1 MMKKQLFNFIM
12 LAGSITTLACAEKD
26 DIKKC
31 YKINMLE
38 THHRYDTK
46 NGIASTTHINGVP
59 VWNLLH
65 NYQPMNADNVFV
77 VYSLPNG
84 EFSLEKALSEFNQS
98 HLAHVNKL
106 LLHDQRYFD
115 LQEHRYVPYI
125 DGGLTKS
132 LREGTCALCVY
143 GNGKQVIIT
152 DIQGTPQE
160 AGEKLEFSIQKKAD
174 EKKQEEIR
182 KEQVEIFKKEEAKA
196 TRIKEVTQ
204 KYNPQKTWRQ
214 KQREAAGK

>member
-1 MMKKQLFNFIM
+1 M
-12 LAGSITTLACAEKD
+12 LAGAITTVACAEKD
-26 DIKKC
+26 GIKKC

-38 THHRYDTK
+38 THHRYNTK

-59 VWNLLH
+59 LWDLLH

-106 LLHDQRYFD
+106 LLHDQKYFD
-115 LQEHRYVPYI
+115 LQEYRYVPYI

-143 GNGKQVIIT
+143 SNGKQVIIT

-174 EKKQEEIR
+174 EKNN
-182 KEQVEIFKKEEAKA
+182 KKSEKN
-196 TRIKEVTQ
+196 K
-204 KYNPQKTWRQ
+204 
-214 KQREAAGK
+214 